1 MNTKIYILSFLTAL
15 VFAYGCNDFLDE
27 KPSKNT
33 SLVITSIDQLEYI
46 LNSYS
51 IFYEE
56 SNRAALYSSDDYGL
70 LPELYDARANSY
82 AVAGVQFATWDTEN
96 LPFDA
101 RESFWPNEY
110 RKIFHANMIQSY
122 LPKVSGSEED
132 KARIKSESHLIRA
145 VSMWNLVQT
154 YSLPYTEANANEPG
168 IVIKQS
174 TSFEESYKRSTIEET
189 YDFIEKD
196 IEEALKLTNELD
208 VVNNK
213 YRSWRGSKAAA
224 NAFAARY
231 WLHRNDYEK
240 ALEYANVALSEHD
253 AMMNYNTDMRYSSIP
268 SNVTVEGEPVPVLFP
283 YTHDNQLDLTDMM
296 EWKELYYFRLMYN
309 ESWWYIPSSELLSLY
324 DKDHDLRYRYHIVEN
339 YSYDRGVTNP
349 PYEYPGYIF
358 FFKDR
363 IPSGPTVAEML
374 LTKAEAHARLDQLAP
389 ALEAVNKLRV
399 NRIDSNAPNSAI
411 NISASTSED
420 ALTLILEERRRE
432 MPFSQRWFD
441 IRRFNNN
448 DEPSDDV
455 GPLTRN
461 FYGYSSSS
469 VTPSTG
475 IVTYTLESNSRRYAA
490 PIPNTE
496 IESSEGELEQNI
508 YN

>member
-1 MNTKIYILSFLTAL
+1 ML
-15 VFAYGCNDFLDE
+15 
-27 KPSKNT
+27 
-33 SLVITSIDQLEYI
+33 
-46 LNSYS
+46 
-51 IFYEE
+51 
-56 SNRAALYSSDDYGL
+56 
-70 LPELYDARANSY
+70 
-82 AVAGVQFATWDTEN
+82 
-96 LPFDA
+96 
-101 RESFWPNEY
+101 
-110 RKIFHANMIQSY
+110 
-122 LPKVSGSEED
+122 
-132 KARIKSESHLIRA
+132 
-145 VSMWNLVQT
+145 
-154 YSLPYTEANANEPG
+154 
-168 IVIKQS
+168 
-174 TSFEESYKRSTIEET
+174 
-189 YDFIEKD
+189 
-196 IEEALKLTNELD
+196 
-208 VVNNK
+208 
-213 YRSWRGSKAAA
+213 
-224 NAFAARY
+224 
-231 WLHRNDYEK
+231 
-240 ALEYANVALSEHD
+240 
-253 AMMNYNTDMRYSSIP
+253 
-268 SNVTVEGEPVPVLFP
+268 
-283 YTHDNQLDLTDMM
+283 M
-296 EWKELYYFRLMYN
+296 EWKELYYFRLMYH
-309 ESWWYIPSSELLSLY
+309 ESWWYIPSPELLSLY
-324 DKDHDLRYRYHIVEN
+324 DQENDLRYKYHFVEN